1 MVNRGFK
8 AIDGGLGVYIN
19 YDPSTLPTYLEWRMM
34 GEGLYAVG
42 MEPSTNG
49 FKTIPELLEAGYPV
63 MMEPGEE
70 RTYELE
76 FGVLAGGEAI
86 DAFAASLPS
95 VNAEGA

>member
-1 MVNRGFK
+1 
-8 AIDGGLGVYIN
+8 
-19 YDPSTLPTYLEWRMM
+19 MM

-49 FKTIPELLEAGYPV
+49 FKTIPQLLEDGAPI
-63 MMEPGEE
+63 MLEPGEE

-86 DAFAASLPS
+86 DAFAASLP
-95 VNAEGA
+95 ATTGAA